1 MATESHELNGH
12 YPFCAVVGQ
21 DNVKRALLCALIDPS
36 ISSVLVVGA
45 AGTAKTTI
53 VRSLTEICPS
63 ARTITLPLNVT
74 EERLIGGVDIEA
86 AIRDGKSVRDPGV
99 LEKANGNILLV
110 DQVNLFDESIVQMA
124 LSSAEEGHFHVDC
137 EGLTTCIESR
147 FLLIGTMDP
156 REGGLSS
163 HILDRFEL
171 CAFTD
176 DIEDQGERAEI
187 IRRRID
193 YESSTFSFQG
203 RYQQET
209 EQIRNLIMTAKDRLP
224 YVLCSEGHFETISR
238 LCLDLGVEGHRGD
251 IAMAKVSK
259 CIASLGMRENVIADD
274 LQNAA
279 EICLQHRR
287 KDVSRSDERSGKDP
301 KEQEKS
307 PDASPGSLDDNS
319 VDTGVTDR
327 PADHTNDYEMHSS
340 GGQNQEETFDIGDPF
355 AIIQF
360 LKDDERLKTEKRKR
374 GRRGSVISADRSGR
388 YVSYRLPNGKCRDI
402 AFDATIRAA
411 APFQRGREKNGRS
424 FVIRPSDIREK
435 VRVRKSGTTILFL
448 VDASGSMGARR
459 RMVTVKGA
467 ILSMLKDAY
476 QKRDMVGLMTFS
488 NGSSELILPPT
499 KSVDLAYT
507 KLRSVPTGGKT
518 PLPLALSKAAEF
530 LCSPRMRGAHDV
542 ALVIITDGHANVAVR
557 DGDAFSQ
564 TLNIAHQMST
574 MPIQYVVVD
583 SETGYPR
590 IGKASRLSEALG
602 GSYFKLEGLNAD
614 EIASSLKAV
623 VHGTVGA

>member
-36 ISSVLVVGA
+36 ITSVLVVGA

-86 AIRDGKSVRDPGV
+86 AIRDGKTVRDPGV
-99 LEKANGNILLV
+99 LEKANEGILLM
-110 DQVNLFDESIVQMA
+110 DQVNLFDENTVLTA
-124 LSSAEEGHFHVDC
+124 LSAAEGGHFRVDR
-137 EGLTTCIESR
+137 EGLATSIESN

-176 DIEDQGERAEI
+176 DIEDRGERVEI
-187 IRRRID
+187 VRRRID
-193 YESSTFSFQG
+193 FESSASTFHG

-209 EQIRNLIMTAKDRLP
+209 EHMRDIVTTAKDRLP
-224 YVLCSEGHFETISR
+224 YVLCSEGHLETISR

-259 CIASLGMRENVIADD
+259 CIASLEKRENIIAND
-274 LQNAA
+274 LQYAA

-287 KDVSRSDERSGKDP
+287 KDLSKSDKNKGEDP
-301 KEQEKS
+301 KEQEKG
-307 PDASPGSLDDNS
+307 PNTSPGSSDDENEAQRPS
-319 VDTGVTDR
+319 NHPDDPVNDHDTG
-327 PADHTNDYEMHSS
+327 NS
-340 GGQNQEETFDIGDPF
+340 GGQKQDETFDVGDPF

-360 LKDDERLKTEKRKR
+360 LKDDDRLKTEKRKR
-374 GRRGSVISADRSGR
+374 GRRGSVISTDRSGR
-388 YVSYRLPNGKCRDI
+388 YVSYRLPNGKFRDI

-411 APFQRGREKNGRS
+411 APFQRGREKGGRS

-467 ILSMLKDAY
+467 IFSMLKDAY

-530 LCSPRMRGAHDV
+530 LCSPRMKSTQDV
-542 ALVIITDGHANVAVR
+542 ALVIITDGRANVAVH

-564 TLNIAHQMST
+564 ALNIAHQMSSL
-574 MPIQYVVVD
+574 PIQYVVVD

-590 IGKASRLSEALG
+590 MGKATRLSEALG
-602 GSYFKLEGLNAD
+602 GSYFKLDGLNAD
-614 EIASSLKAV
+614 EIASSLNAV
-623 VHGTVGA
+623 VHGSVGA